1 MFWNYHSYAFLFAHF
16 TSVTVAAKEER
27 PAEAQRIKEREG
39 EAIPF
44 FSVLVSF
51 LNTSGE
57 CESNKDWEAKKLGF
71 ERRSYFP

>member
-1 MFWNYHSYAFLFAHF
+1 M
-16 TSVTVAAKEER
+16 TVAAKEER

-57 CESNKDWEAKKLGF
+57 CESNKD
-71 ERRSYFP
+71 